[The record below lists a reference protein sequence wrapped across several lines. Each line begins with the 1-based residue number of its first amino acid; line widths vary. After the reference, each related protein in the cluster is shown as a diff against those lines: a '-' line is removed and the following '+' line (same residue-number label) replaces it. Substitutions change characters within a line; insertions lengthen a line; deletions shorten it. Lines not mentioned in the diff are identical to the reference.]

1 MAYPLEWSNFNIWE
15 QITFLRTWVFLYTF
29 IVCSVWECWSGS
41 VLNIQFLFCSQQ
53 NAITENY
60 SWFISS
66 DISHFGQ
73 LFVKCVVR
81 NPGVPRRIFL
91 GYQYCLW
98 FVKWL
103 CVKVT
108 RPRAS
113 YTSTLKGA
121 HINVNLVEQSTLRLS
136 WSIYW
141 KPGFRETEI
150 LRANSLHA
158 KVFRT
163 SRHKSGLFLVVKND
177 DGYNSVRFSS
187 LLIMYRANSHKAS

>member
-29 IVCSVWECWSGS
+29 IVCSVWECWSAS
-41 VLNIQFLFCSQQ
+41 VLNIQFLFCSLQ

-66 DISHFGQ
+66 DIFHFGQ

-81 NPGVPRRIFL
+81 NPGVQRRIFL

-103 CVKVT
+103 SVKVT
-108 RPRAS
+108 GPRAGCA
-113 YTSTLKGA
+113 STLQGA
-121 HINVNLVEQSTLRLS
+121 HINVNLVAQSTRRLS
-136 WSIYW
+136 WASWATNW
-141 KPGFRETEI
+141 KPGFPETEI
-150 LRANSLHA
+150 LWANCVHA
-158 KVFRT
+158 NVFRT
-163 SRHKSGLFLVVKND
+163 LPHKCGFLLVVKMMMVIIQFD
-177 DGYNSVRFSS
+177 SILY
-187 LLIMYRANSHKAS
+187 